1 MKYIYI
7 VSYFHRPD
15 DNGSFGFG
23 RQEITLDEPITR
35 GDQFKE
41 IERRLSEF
49 GDVGKAIVISHQL
62 LRTEEA

>member
-1 MKYIYI
+1 MKYIYT

-35 GDQFKE
+35 GEQFKAIE
-41 IERRLSEF
+41 IFLSN
-49 GDVGKAIVISHQL
+49 VGKVGSVIVISHQL
-62 LRTEEA
+62 LRTEES